1 MNSTLSQSLYEGYK
15 VPATLRSSPTMSAAN
30 YGKQVVAK
38 GREVIFLTVGDLFVK
53 PSAAMLAGWVAQLH
67 TAAENSPDAPHYK
80 SVADKDV
87 YKYADTLG
95 AAGLRAAAAHCF
107 MRDTGCEQ
115 VSATDIAVGTG
126 AKGALNG
133 VCSVLAAGDKVIM
146 ASPGWPTNFDM
157 APSGVAV
164 IEVDTQGRGL
174 IAPELL
180 AQILSAQA
188 DAKAMLINAPNNP
201 TGANYAAEERDALMQ
216 VIAAHVISHPEFLVI
231 LDDPYGKLVFD
242 GQNLLRASAERG
254 LFASG
259 NIAVLRSL
267 SKEYGLAGARIG
279 YVVSKRA
286 SVIEMVK
293 RWNESKGGGISGP
306 EQTLAQAALL
316 FGDDFIATTIE
327 DLREKRAILMQT
339 VRSLRY
345 ASMQEPQGTIY
356 GWVNF
361 AALQGCKIP
370 AGKTLNGD
378 ALTIQTPQDL
388 MTYLVEIAG
397 VQGVGGTPF
406 YAPDSPLAARDWH
419 VRITFCGDKAELEKA
434 CAKLREAEAIL
445 TPKANAA

>member
-1 MNSTLSQSLYEGYK
+1 MTAALSQSIYEGYT
-15 VPATLRSSPTMSAAN
+15 VPSSLRSSPTMSAAN

-53 PSAAMLAGWVAQLH
+53 PSAAELDAWIAQLH
-67 TAAENSPDAPHYK
+67 EAEKKSPDAPHFK

-95 AAGLRAAAAHCF
+95 AQGLRAAAAYSF
-107 MRDTGCEQ
+107 MKDTGSEN
-115 VSATDIAVGTG
+115 VSASDIAVGTG

-157 APSGVAV
+157 APAGVGI
-164 IEVDTQGRGL
+164 IEVDTLGRGL
-174 IAPELL
+174 IAPDLL
-180 AQILSAQA
+180 ADILSTHKE
-188 DAKAMLINAPNNP
+188 AKAILINAPNNP
-201 TGANYAAEERDALMQ
+201 TGANYSGEERDRLMQ
-216 VIAAHVISHPEFLVI
+216 VIAKHVAAHPEFLVI

-242 GQNLLRASAERG
+242 GQSLKRAAAERT

-306 EQTLAQAALL
+306 EQTVAQAALL
-316 FGDDFIATTIE
+316 FGDAFIAATIE
-327 DLREKRAILMQT
+327 DLRTKRAILLET
-339 VRSLRY
+339 VNQLRY
-345 ASMQEPQGTIY
+345 ATMEEPQGTIY

-361 AALQGCKIP
+361 AALKGCKIP
-370 AGKTLNGD
+370 AGKTLSGE
-378 ALTIQTPQDL
+378 ALTIQTPQDV

-419 VRITFCGDKAELEKA
+419 VRITFCGDKSELEKA
-434 CAKLREAEAIL
+434 CAKLREAEATL
-445 TPKANAA
+445 TPQANAA